1 MVGHIPLDDSVARL
15 PQQTGALA
23 EDSIKFRAAAATAC
37 PSLMKNRKVLVLEK
51 RGQDFFALCWNAKYL
66 RNEGMILLILMV
78 LAELRGPAPGKKGE
92 YLFNDHS
99 FGDIQAQIQFQTVK
113 GNIYILSFVSW

>member
-1 MVGHIPLDDSVARL
+1 
-15 PQQTGALA
+15 
-23 EDSIKFRAAAATAC
+23 
-37 PSLMKNRKVLVLEK
+37 MKNRKVLVLEK
-51 RGQDFFALCWNAKYL
+51 GGEDFFALCWNAKYL

-92 YLFNDHS
+92 YLLNDHS